1 MKKLN
6 IFGQTEKFKNA
17 DGAEHFIHD
26 VEWRLLAY
34 IDPKQRISRD
44 MNMMGQV

>member
-1 MKKLN
+1 MKNLN
-6 IFGQTEKFKNA
+6 AFGQLEKIKHA

-26 VEWRLLAY
+26 VEWCLLAY

-44 MNMMGQV
+44 MNMMRQV